1 MVSSTALLS
10 SVQML
15 MLCHCHKEFL
25 KAGSAVFSS

>member
-15 MLCHCHKEFL
+15 MCHCHKEFL